1 MIKRLL
7 ADHDLRPRKRFGQ
20 NFLADPNIVDRIV
33 RFAGVDAGT
42 KVVEIGAGTGTLTAA
57 LAATGAT
64 VVSYEIDR
72 GLEPVLKEVLGAF
85 ANVDVRFADVQRVD
99 LNEDLGDGHWVLV
112 ANLPYNVG
120 TPILLDTLRNVPA
133 IALFVVMV
141 QREVAARL
149 VAEPGSK
156 VYGLPS
162 VVAGLWGRPVFGFE
176 VPPSVFIPPP
186 DVDSAVVRIDRIS
199 PSPFA
204 SRAAELAASAFGQ
217 RRKMIR
223 RSLGVAVAD
232 VATLLDAAGID
243 GTRRAETLSVAEY
256 VHLAEKEAGL

>member
-7 ADHDLRPRKRFGQ
+7 SDHDLRPRKRFGQ
-20 NFLADPNIVDRIV
+20 NFLADPNMVDRIV
-33 RFAGVDAGT
+33 RFAGVDAGS

-64 VVSYEIDR
+64 VLSYEIDR
-72 GLEPVLKEVLGAF
+72 GLEPVLKETLGAF
-85 ANVDVRFADVQRVD
+85 ENVDVRFADVQQVD
-99 LNEDLGDGHWVLV
+99 LNEDLSDGPWVLV

-120 TPILLDTLRNVPA
+120 TPILLDTLRAVPA
-133 IALFVVMV
+133 IGAFVVMV
-141 QREVAARL
+141 QREVADRL

-176 VPPSVFIPPP
+176 VPPSVFVPPP
-186 DVDSAVVRIDRIS
+186 DVDSAVVRIDRIT

-223 RSLGVAVAD
+223 RSLGGAVAD
-232 VATLLDAAGID
+232 VAVLLDAAGID

-256 VHLAEKEAGL
+256 AHLAETEAGL